1 MKYTILFS
9 LCFAISLNSYSQ
21 SSYSETIQKL
31 NGNIRSDISY
41 SNLKGSPFLFNKFMK
56 SEVYFNS
63 SDEPVTYKLNYNAYK
78 DQIEFLE
85 NDEVYRVTNTDEL
98 EKVIINKH
106 TFVYKRFYNY
116 DEINEGYFIE
126 IINDYVSLY
135 KKELKKVVTSN
146 AVAYK
151 SDESVTGSFNKT
163 SPLYYVSIYGDPLIY
178 IQSKRK
184 FLNLFFNNQSL
195 IEFMDRENIKLSS
208 EKDLKKVIT
217 FLNDV
222 DKNRR

>member
-9 LCFAISLNSYSQ
+9 LFIAFALKSYSQ
-21 SSYSETIQKL
+21 SANSEPRQRLKGNVREDRSYS
-31 NGNIRSDISY
+31 S
-41 SNLKGSPFLFNKFMK
+41 LKGSPFLFNKFMK

-85 NDEVYRVTNTDEL
+85 NGKVYSITNKDKL
-98 EKVIINKH
+98 EKVIIDKH

-116 DEINEGYFIE
+116 DEINEGYFVE
-126 IINDYVSLY
+126 IINDYISLY
-135 KKELKKVVTSN
+135 KRELKMVITSN
-146 AVAYK
+146 NVAYK
-151 SDESVTGSFNKT
+151 SSENSTGSFNKT

-178 IQSKRK
+178 IKNKRK

-195 IEFMDRENIKLSS
+195 VDFMEEENIKLSS

-217 FLNDV
+217 FLNDF